1 MMKATTLDYGTLA
14 LRIALGG
21 MFLSHG
27 LLKLFVFTLAGTAA
41 FFTSVGFPA
50 FTAYVV
56 VPAEIL
62 AGVALLVGFQ
72 VRLVALAGLPIL
84 LGTVAVHA
92 GNGWLF
98 SNPKGGWEYPVYL
111 IVTSLAV
118 ALLGGGRLAVTRPK
132 TQPAHEVGRTLLEQ
146 AVTAA
151 PSAR

>member
-1 MMKATTLDYGTLA
+1 MKATTLDYGTLA

-62 AGVALLVGFQ
+62 AGVALLIGFQ

-98 SNPKGGWEYPVYL
+98 SNPKGGWEYPAYL

-118 ALLGGGRLAVTRPK
+118 ALLGGGRLAVTPSK
-132 TQPAHEVGRTLLEQ
+132 AQAGHEIGRAPRQQ
-146 AVTAA
+146 AATAA
-151 PSAR
+151 PFTR

>member
-1 MMKATTLDYGTLA
+1 MKPNTLDYGTLA

-62 AGVALLVGFQ
+62 AGIALLVGFQ

-84 LGTVAVHA
+84 LGTVVVHA

-118 ALLGGGRLAVTRPK
+118 VLLGGGRLAVTQPK
-132 TQPAHEVGRTLLEQ
+132 AQPAHESGRTLDEES
-146 AVTAA
+146 VTAA
-151 PSAR
+151 SFPR